1 VSAADR
7 PLINILGERIALGPL
22 RRDLVP
28 VYCRWM
34 NDFDTL
40 RTLGV
45 LPAPLSLEQE
55 ERWYERQVA
64 GGEGDTVHFTIYVR
78 DTWRPIGNTSLM
90 EIDRVHRAATFG
102 LLIGEPDARGQG
114 YGTEATRLV
123 LDYGFTALGLH
134 SVQLTVFA
142 YNLAGLRAYQKA
154 GFKEVGR
161 RREAHLMGGRL
172 WDVVI
177 MDCLATEFESPVLGK
192 LFVPDARR
200 KNRPAGPAA
209 GRAQPA
215 T

>member
-1 VSAADR
+1 MSTVSDQ
-7 PLINILGERIALGPL
+7 PLVNILGERIALGPL

-34 NDFDTL
+34 NDFNTL

-45 LPAPLSLEQE
+45 LPVPMLLEAE
-55 ERWYERQVA
+55 EKWYEAQVA
-64 GGEGDTVHFTIYVR
+64 AGGDTVHFTVYVR

-102 LLIGEPDARGQG
+102 LLIGEPDARGLG

-123 LDYGFTALGLH
+123 LDYAFTALGLH
-134 SVQLTVFA
+134 NVQLNVFA

-192 LFVPDARR
+192 LLVPDAPR
-200 KNRPAGPAA
+200 
-209 GRAQPA
+209 
-215 T
+215 